1 MKNSQKHLRIYL
13 FSLFAIILSASVL
26 RTVAILR
33 DLDFATGYFDE
44 KPLIIVASALVIAM
58 AILSLSYPVVA
69 KRVRLVAAFDN
80 MATNLPS
87 GLAAVALI
95 FISANLLSSET
106 LGGTAGVLSLLSA
119 LLALAAAA
127 YFLYNALVLGRKSL
141 LRGWLCLATVM
152 FLITYACY
160 LYFDV
165 SLPLNSPNRVTDM
178 MAYLFAAVFFLFEAR
193 ISIGR
198 DAWHRYIVFG
208 LIASLLT
215 AYSSIPAIITYFVRG
230 AVISNSI
237 AESALSF
244 TLFIFI
250 TARLILVSELSE
262 DEKSEF
268 AVLVEDISQKR
279 LAELSEALASRAC
292 EDVNVENEESADDE
306 GEEFFNE
313 NYTIDFGISDEELTA
328 PEIADDISE
337 KGDGI

>member
-13 FSLFAIILSASVL
+13 FSLFAIIASASLL
-26 RTVAILR
+26 RTVAILSN
-33 DLDFATGYFDE
+33 LDFATGYFDK
-44 KPLIIVASALVIAM
+44 KPLIIVANALVIAM

-69 KRVRLVAAFDN
+69 KRVKLVAAFDN
-80 MATNLPS
+80 TATNLPS

-95 FISANLLSSET
+95 FISANLLSTES
-106 LGGTAGVLSLLSA
+106 LGGTSGVLSFLSA
-119 LLALAAAA
+119 LLALVASV
-127 YFLYNALVLGRKSL
+127 YFLYNALVQRRKSMI
-141 LRGWLCLATVM
+141 RGWLCLAAVM
-152 FLITYACY
+152 FLIIYASY

-230 AVISNSI
+230 AVISNSV

-268 AVLVEDISQKR
+268 AVLVEDISKKR
-279 LAELSEALASRAC
+279 LTELSEGLSSPAR
-292 EDVNVENEESADDE
+292 ENVNVENEEAAV
-306 GEEFFNE
+306 EESEENFNE

-328 PEIADDISE
+328 PEIANDISE